1 MGLAMSIRISGGYL
15 KGRQINSP
23 KNGDGVRP
31 TTERVKLAIFSI
43 LGQDRVLSKKILDL
57 YACSG
62 ALGIESISRGAV
74 SVDFV
79 EKDNKNCDLISR
91 NIEMLGIGEL
101 GKVNRMNCERFLSK
115 SDGGYDVAFLDPPYA
130 INNWDLVMGK
140 VGKSGFMNSHGVVI
154 AEHFRGVNL
163 LETYGSIKCVDS
175 RGYGDSNISY
185 YEVYVG

>member
-1 MGLAMSIRISGGYL
+1 MSIRISGGYL

-23 KNGDGVRP
+23 KAGDGIRP
-31 TTERVKLAIFSI
+31 TTARVKLAIFSI
-43 LGQDRVLSKKILDL
+43 LGQDRVRAKKVLDL
-57 YACSG
+57 YSCSG

-79 EKDNKNCDLISR
+79 EKNNKNCDLIIR
-91 NIEMLGIGEL
+91 NMEMLEIGEL
-101 GKVNRMNCERFLSK
+101 GKVNRMNCEMFLGR
-115 SDGGYDVAFLDPPYA
+115 SDGGYDVVFLDPPYA
-130 INNWDLVMGK
+130 IHNWDFVMNK
-140 VGKSGFMNSHGVVI
+140 VGESGFINSDGVVV

-175 RGYGDSNISY
+175 RTYGDSNISY